1 MGDIEEALQN
11 FVEKRA
17 RAAAHSAIEELREPV
32 QQLRE
37 DVRELRIKL
46 GKLRKRV
53 NSLSQQSRGARKLPV
68 ASREEIEKAHITP
81 ETVKNLRE
89 KHNLTQ
95 RQFARLIEVSPAT
108 VVSWEQGNTRPQP
121 QNKAKLVP
129 LLEMD
134 ESQVAATLQSMG
146 APPRITREDVKEL
159 RDKLDLTQKE
169 LASLLD
175 VAPGTVANW
184 EGGRGE
190 PREKNRHAI
199 AQLQRMPTEE
209 VRRMLGNNS
218 GNQEYPSGEQI
229 KAIRREANMSQKDLA
244 QELGVSGGTIS
255 NWERGS
261 THPQR
266 RNADK
271 IRQLA
276 RTHGIP
282 LVN

>member
-1 MGDIEEALQN
+1 MGDIEDVLQDAID
-11 FVEKRA
+11 KRA
-17 RAAAHSAIEELREPV
+17 RTAARSAMEELQEPV
-32 QQLRE
+32 QQLRQ
-37 DVRELRIKL
+37 DVKELRIEL

-53 NSLSQQSRGARKLPV
+53 SSLARQTRSGTGLPV
-68 ASREEIEKAHITP
+68 ASQEEIEKTRITP
-81 ETVKNLRE
+81 ETIKKLRE

-121 QNKAKLVP
+121 RNKAKLVP

-134 ESQVAATLQSMG
+134 ESEVAATLQSMG
-146 APPRITREDVKEL
+146 APPQVTGEDVKEL
-159 RDKLDLTQKE
+159 RQELDLTQKE

-184 EGGRGE
+184 EGGRGA

-199 AQLQRMPTEE
+199 AQLRRMTAQE
-209 VRRMLGNNS
+209 VRDMLGDNRES
-218 GNQEYPSGEQI
+218 REYLSGEQI
-229 KAIRREANMSQKDLA
+229 KDIRQKADMSQKELA
-244 QELGVSGGTIS
+244 QQLGVSGGTIS

-261 THPQR
+261 TQPQQ
-266 RNADK
+266 RNIDK
-271 IRQLA
+271 IRELA
-276 RTHGIP
+276 RSHGIP

>member
-1 MGDIEEALQN
+1 MGTIEDALQD
-11 FVEKRA
+11 FIDRRA
-17 RAAAHSAIEELREPV
+17 RSAARDAVQKVKGPVREL
-32 QQLRE
+32 QK
-37 DVRELRIKL
+37 DVRELRIEM
-46 GKLRKRV
+46 GKLRERIGT
-53 NSLSQQSRGARKLPV
+53 LARQTQPGTGLPV
-68 ASREEIEKAHITP
+68 ASQEEIEKTPITP
-81 ETVKNLRE
+81 KTIRNLRE

-95 RQFARLIEVSPAT
+95 RQFAQLIEVSPAT
-108 VVSWEQGNTRPQP
+108 VVSWEQGNTRPQA

-134 ESQVAATLQSMG
+134 ESEVRATLQSMG
-146 APPRITREDVKEL
+146 APPQVTGKDVKEL
-159 RDKLDLTQKE
+159 RDHFDLTQKE

-218 GNQEYPSGEQI
+218 GNQEHPSGEQI